1 MKELSIFFS
10 WQSDIAENRN
20 RLRKDIDKAIKAIER
35 EEEFAEYRVYR
46 TEATRDEAGSPDIV
60 ETIHA
65 KINQCAVFIADV
77 SPIVEHN
84 DKRIPNPNVLLEEGF
99 ALRSIGCRRI
109 ILMSNHI
116 SENLPFDIAHRRTT
130 MIGESLIDPIRMALR
145 EAISDTG
152 NEYEHNAMTHDI
164 VVFRHFMGIIK
175 REDVLLDLL
184 STITLNLR
192 VSRWDYRMLEQIIIW
207 HNSGDGK
214 YLNAEILEMT
224 SQLSKSIN
232 SLLELINEHIVDD
245 LDQSSMPIDPTEEDL
260 EEAKKYMY
268 WYFKKITGSTSL
280 EESERVWDIQDKLY
294 KATQEVKESYNN
306 FRDSIR
312 RNLFV

>member
-109 ILMSNHI
+109 IWL
-116 SENLPFDIAHRRTT
+116 
-130 MIGESLIDPIRMALR
+130 IG
-145 EAISDTG
+145 
-152 NEYEHNAMTHDI
+152 
-164 VVFRHFMGIIK
+164 
-175 REDVLLDLL
+175 
-184 STITLNLR
+184 
-192 VSRWDYRMLEQIIIW
+192 
-207 HNSGDGK
+207 NSPW
-214 YLNAEILEMT
+214 EIC
-224 SQLSKSIN
+224 
-232 SLLELINEHIVDD
+232 
-245 LDQSSMPIDPTEEDL
+245 
-260 EEAKKYMY
+260 
-268 WYFKKITGSTSL
+268 
-280 EESERVWDIQDKLY
+280 
-294 KATQEVKESYNN
+294 
-306 FRDSIR
+306 
-312 RNLFV
+312 

>member
-99 ALRSIGCRRI
+99 ALRSIGC
-109 ILMSNHI
+109 L
-116 SENLPFDIAHRRTT
+116 
-130 MIGESLIDPIRMALR
+130 SLI
-145 EAISDTG
+145 
-152 NEYEHNAMTHDI
+152 
-164 VVFRHFMGIIK
+164 
-175 REDVLLDLL
+175 
-184 STITLNLR
+184 
-192 VSRWDYRMLEQIIIW
+192 
-207 HNSGDGK
+207 
-214 YLNAEILEMT
+214 
-224 SQLSKSIN
+224 
-232 SLLELINEHIVDD
+232 HI
-245 LDQSSMPIDPTEEDL
+245 
-260 EEAKKYMY
+260 
-268 WYFKKITGSTSL
+268 
-280 EESERVWDIQDKLY
+280 
-294 KATQEVKESYNN
+294 
-306 FRDSIR
+306 
-312 RNLFV
+312 